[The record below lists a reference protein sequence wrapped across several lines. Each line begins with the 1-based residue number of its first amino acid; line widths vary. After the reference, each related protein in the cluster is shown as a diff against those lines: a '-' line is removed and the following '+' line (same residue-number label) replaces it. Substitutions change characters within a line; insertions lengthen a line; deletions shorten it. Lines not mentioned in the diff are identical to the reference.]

1 MEGQVGVIGVGNI
14 GFGIASN
21 LIEAGFKVLV
31 YDIRPE
37 PLEGLQEKGAVV
49 VADIREMAKAC
60 PTVFSV
66 LLDYQQNLEVLAGAE
81 GLLENTKRGSC
92 VFNCSTLSPQQMK
105 EFADLA
111 EGRGIHLLDS
121 PVSGGAQGAM
131 AGTLTIMIG
140 GPQEAVEKNRKALEA
155 ISNDIYYMG
164 EVGSGASA
172 KMINQVLVAVH
183 NVAAAEALLL
193 AAKSGLKLE
202 RIYDIIK
209 KCAGY
214 SWMFEHR
221 AMRMIQRDFNPR
233 GVLRI
238 LLKDTNIVMETAQSL
253 DLVLP
258 VTDIVRQLYQAGVNC
273 GLGDEDD
280 SAIVKV
286 LEKLAHYELPETRE

>member
-1 MEGQVGVIGVGNI
+1 MESQVGVIGVGNM

-21 LIEAGFKVLV
+21 LIKAGFQVFA
-31 YDIRPE
+31 YDVRPE
-37 PLEGLQEKGAVV
+37 PLELLREKGGIV

-66 LLDYQQNLEVLAGAE
+66 LLDYRQNLEVLTGAE
-81 GLLENTKRGSC
+81 GLLENTDRDSC
-92 VFNCSTLSPQQMK
+92 VFICSTLSPEQVK
-105 EFADLA
+105 RLADLA

-155 ISNDIYYMG
+155 IGTNIYYMG
-164 EVGSGASA
+164 QVGSGSSA
-172 KMINQVLVAVH
+172 KTINQLLVAVH

-193 AAKSGLKLE
+193 ASKSGIKLE
-202 RIYDIIK
+202 LMYDIIK
-209 KCAGY
+209 TSAGY

-221 AMRMIQRDFNPR
+221 AMRMVQRDFKPR

-258 VTDIVRQLYQAGVNC
+258 VAGLVRQLFQAGVNC

-286 LEKLAHYELPETRE
+286 LEKLTHYELPETRA

>member
-1 MEGQVGVIGVGNI
+1 MQSQVGVIGVGNI

-21 LIEAGFKVLV
+21 LIEAGFKVFA
-31 YDIRPE
+31 YDVRLE
-37 PLEGLQEKGAVV
+37 PLEALREKGGVI

-66 LLDYQQNLEVLAGAE
+66 LLDYQQNLEVLTGAE
-81 GLLENTKRGSC
+81 GLLENTDRGSC
-92 VFNCSTLSPQQMK
+92 VFICSTLSPEQVK
-105 EFADLA
+105 GFADLA
-111 EGRGIHLLDS
+111 ESRGIRLLDS
-121 PVSGGAQGAM
+121 PVSGGAQGAI

-140 GPQEAVEKNRKALEA
+140 GPQEAVEENRKALEA
-155 ISNDIYYMG
+155 IGSNIYHLG

-172 KMINQVLVAVH
+172 KTINQLLLAIH

-193 AAKSGLKLE
+193 AAKSGIKLE
-202 RIYDIIK
+202 LIYDIIK
-209 KCAGY
+209 NCAGY

-221 AMRMIQRDFNPR
+221 AMRMIQRDFEPR

-238 LLKDTNIVMETAQSL
+238 LLKDTNIVMEAAQSL

-258 VTDIVRQLYQAGVNC
+258 VTGIVRQLYQAGVNC

-286 LEKLAHYELPETRE
+286 LEKLTHYELPETRG